1 MPSSSIKEKQGP
13 LQELFGQNP
22 PTAQKLPP
30 PPAPPLPPPWEPA
43 SPPAEPRSK
52 KPHIPARWALGGR
65 GGGGFPKT
73 SPSSQRRG
81 QRLGLLD
88 FGAVGEKPQLPRS
101 RGGQGRGTPGA
112 CLAQMD
118 CHTQGIGPGRNLVA
132 LLMWLGRPHAHLGQ
146 LEARVGTASWEG
158 SGRGE
163 AGRACGALGRRVF
176 SACAPITPCPQA
188 GPHPML
194 FGPSI
199 CQAWWSPWGTRGSPP
214 SCSRPPAACASP
226 TPAPPG
232 GCSCARRWAPGW
244 APGWAS
250 IQPLWV
256 GGGAQ
261 AVEEPAWDPSVSS
274 LLPTSW
280 PGFV

>member
-65 GGGGFPKT
+65 GGGGISKDLSELT
-73 SPSSQRRG
+73 
-81 QRLGLLD
+81 
-88 FGAVGEKPQLPRS
+88 APRS
-101 RGGQGRGTPGA
+101 AAWASGLWSRGREAPASAFPRGA
-112 CLAQMD
+112 
-118 CHTQGIGPGRNLVA
+118 GPGHPRGLSGTDGLSHTGHWPRQEFSGPADVV
-132 LLMWLGRPHAHLGQ
+132 R
-146 LEARVGTASWEG
+146 EAPRTSGTAGGESWDGEWEG